1 MLMQVEGGYRPR
13 FGLDPA
19 VIRLPI
25 IPGSDPRIA
34 YGDLVARGVKGVVL
48 EAFGALPPFP
58 GKFSLAI
65 PTSIIL
71 PCLSTP

>member
-1 MLMQVEGGYRPR
+1 MQVEGGYRPR

-25 IPGSDPRIA
+25 IPGSDPRTA

-48 EAFGALPPFP
+48 EAFGKSKNPQQVTAGKLP
-58 GKFSLAI
+58 GYAQD
-65 PTSIIL
+65 
-71 PCLSTP
+71 